1 MPLDNQKVHKQWPS
15 DEIDPKLK
23 GREWHLNCLY
33 AMLARMQRFDLG
45 VALGYVELADFNMR
59 ERFRKAPKEDSVIV
73 LRKMKVHRR
82 GNHTTTR

>member
-33 AMLARMQRFDLG
+33 AMLAERNGGRGAIPVGREQ
-45 VALGYVELADFNMR
+45 DFATNRQNSNRINVM
-59 ERFRKAPKEDSVIV
+59 
-73 LRKMKVHRR
+73 
-82 GNHTTTR
+82 

>member
-1 MPLDNQKVHKQWPS
+1 MFIEQI
-15 DEIDPKLK
+15 DELLK
-23 GREWHLNCLY
+23 MQF
-33 AMLARMQRFDLG
+33 AKMQRFDLG